1 MIKFL
6 EKLVVAL
13 YRREEAKAARRAEKA
28 TAYARQLAERAVEF
42 AEHSQQINAEA
53 VAHKSQSIL
62 HSVKAEK
69 IEEFFGK
76 F

>member
-28 TAYARQLAERAVEF
+28 QDYTRKLAERAREF
-42 AEHSQQINAEA
+42 AEHSNQITTEA
-53 VAHKSQSIL
+53 VAHKRLEIL
-62 HSVKAEK
+62 HGVKAEK